1 MNIATWWFIFI
12 GVVIVVGLILT
23 LTQRATRANP
33 QGGSWGVGTRFFLVT
48 LRLAIGWH
56 ILFEGFEKRDNPS
69 WSSEAYLRE
78 ATGPLAPKFREIAG
92 DALIDRLTPSLFR
105 EPGQERAQEHFPV
118 ALDRDWQLFFTNFQ
132 KHYQISDLKGEFV
145 AAATV
150 GALGSGSGQA
160 PLVALTTLQGP
171 QNERARL
178 AFELARARAEAWIVT
193 DLSPV
198 KLNSPYPPDV
208 KVDKKMQDRIKEYQA
223 AERNVR
229 DIEQTDLPAF
239 GTAAYDKLAKAK
251 KEANDLRASLKSDLA
266 KHTASMRAGLLVV
279 LTPQQRTMPP
289 PPDTVQWPIGAWGKL
304 EWANAIVTY
313 GLLAVGA
320 CLLLGVLTRTACL
333 AGAAFLL
340 LFYLAIPALPDW
352 PAPPRLE
359 GFYLY
364 VNKTLIEMFALLT
377 LATTRS
383 GRWFGLDGL
392 LQFLRPGA
400 WRSASPVPR
409 PGRNDIPDKV
419 VPAPTGK
426 SPAHAI
432 TT

>member
-1 MNIATWWFIFI
+1 MSIATWWFIFI
-12 GVVIVVGLILT
+12 GIVIVVGLL
-23 LTQRATRANP
+23 LALAQRARPASP
-33 QGGSWGVGTRFFLVT
+33 DGGSWGLGTRFFLVT

-56 ILFEGFEKRDNPS
+56 ILFEGFEKRDNLV

-92 DALIDRLTPSLFR
+92 DGLIARLTPTADDRLP
-105 EPGQERAQEHFPV
+105 E
-118 ALDRDWQLFFTNFQ
+118 ALDRDWHLYFANFQ
-132 KHYQISDLKGEFV
+132 RHYQISDIKGEFI
-145 AAATV
+145 AAAAV
-150 GALGSGSGQA
+150 GSLASSSGRS
-160 PLVALTTLQGP
+160 PLVALATLQGP

-208 KVDKKMQDRIKEYQA
+208 KVDKKVKDRIKEYQD

-229 DIEQTDLPAF
+229 SIEETDMPAF

-251 KEANDLRASLKSDLA
+251 KEANDLRASLKNDLTR
-266 KHTASMRAGLLVV
+266 HTANMRQALLAV
-279 LTPQQRTMPP
+279 LNTQQRNMPQ
-289 PPDTVQWPIGAWGKL
+289 PPDTIKGPVSTWGKL
-304 EWANAIVTY
+304 EWADALVIY

-333 AGAAFLL
+333 AGAASLL

-364 VNKTLIEMFALLT
+364 VNKTFIEMLALLT

-400 WRSASPVPR
+400 WRTAPPAPR
-409 PGRNDIPDKV
+409 PSRNDVPERV
-419 VPAPTGK
+419 VPTATSK
-426 SPAHAI
+426 TPARAG